1 MYFFQ
6 PGTSSRRE
14 CESLQL
20 QSLNVDSRQQHPAF
34 IYLTAVIGVQVVREN
49 GTKVSLVSSLHYDAM
64 AQPNNP
70 FISPI
75 DLLPGDRIVTTCVY
89 DTSGDKDAV
98 VWGTR
103 KQQDEMCYSSFYFYP
118 AETSISCTNLQGWCN
133 MLTRQSSVQLPIIIM
148 L

>member
-1 MYFFQ
+1 M
-6 PGTSSRRE
+6 
-14 CESLQL
+14 
-20 QSLNVDSRQQHPAF
+20 
-34 IYLTAVIGVQVVREN
+34 REN

-64 AQPNNP
+64 AQPNDP

-103 KQQDEMCYSSFYFYP
+103 KQQDEMCYGSMYYYP
-118 AETSISCTNLQGWCN
+118 AGTSITCVNLQGRYNTQVPSYPVWCCTRGAWAYRDQYLVVM
-133 MLTRQSSVQLPIIIM
+133 ML
-148 L
+148 